1 MADLIVYNTVP
12 LTAQHMRD
20 RFPVFEDDSR
30 FPEIS
35 MQYYL
40 DLAFA
45 SLNRTRWGQWFEMG
59 QLWFAAH
66 FLVLEDQD
74 NQALLAGR
82 PIGVSGAGSIT
93 SKSVGS
99 ASISYDTQSVLE
111 DGAGHWNST
120 SYGRRYIRQSRL
132 AGAGGIQL

>member
-12 LTAQHMRD
+12 LSAQHMRD
-20 RFPVFEDDSR
+20 RLPAFEDAQRYS
-30 FPEIS
+30 EHS

-45 SLNRTRWGQWFEMG
+45 ALNRARWGQWFEMG

-74 NQALLAGR
+74 NTAVAAGR
-82 PIGVSGAGSIT
+82 PPGQTGAGIIT

-99 ASISYDTQSVLE
+99 ASISYDAQAVLE
-111 DGAGHWNST
+111 DRGGHWNAT
-120 SYGRRYIRQSRL
+120 AYGRRYLRHSRM
-132 AGAGGIQL
+132 AGAGGVQL

>member
-12 LTAQHMRD
+12 LSAQHMRD
-20 RFPVFEDDSR
+20 RFPVFEDGSR
-30 FPEIS
+30 FPAIS

-45 SLNRTRWGQWFEMG
+45 ALNSARWGQWFEMG

-74 NQALLAGR
+74 NSAVAAGR
-82 PIGVSGAGSIT
+82 APGQTGAGIIT

-99 ASISYDTQSVLE
+99 ASISYDVQSVLE
-111 DGAGHWNST
+111 DGGGHWNAT
-120 SYGRRYIRQSRL
+120 SYGRRYLRHSRM
-132 AGAGGIQL
+132 AGAGGVQL